1 MRLFAAEC
9 FNVVKERDRMH
20 TPISRR
26 TALRASGVAL
36 SLPLLD
42 VMNPAFG
49 FERPKQPKRM
59 VLICNALR
67 LLPDALFPKTT
78 GKEYVNTEYLEL
90 LKEHR
95 SDFTLFSGLSHPDQN
110 GKEPHDTEMTFL
122 TAAINPGLG
131 GFKNTI
137 SVDQVAARHLGHTT
151 RFPSITLG
159 SNTQESQSYNSNGV
173 MLPADNRPSR
183 VFAKLFLAGSPE
195 QQRRQKQRLAEGRS
209 VLDAV
214 SDQTKSLNKRIS
226 GGDRKQLDEY
236 FAAIRAAEKELAAS
250 DAWLDRPKP
259 KVKAD
264 IPKDIPEPS
273 ELIGKIR
280 GLMNL
285 IPLMLQTDSTRVVSL
300 MIQDHHAVPNIAGVQ
315 AGHHPLSH
323 HGQDP
328 ARIAQLKIIESGILS
343 TFSDLLTQLGQRSAQ
358 GTRLL
363 DDTAVLFGS
372 NLGNANAHDP
382 MNLPI
387 ILAGGGYKHGRYVAY
402 NKKNNTPLCNLF
414 VNMLN
419 RMGVETDRFGT
430 SSGALDL

>member
-1 MRLFAAEC
+1 
-9 FNVVKERDRMH
+9 MH
-20 TPISRR
+20 IPISRR

-42 VMNPAFG
+42 VMNPTFG
-49 FERPKQPKRM
+49 FERAEQPKRM
-59 VLICNALR
+59 VLICNALG
-67 LLPDALFPKTT
+67 LYPPSLFPKTP
-78 GKEYVNTEYLEL
+78 GNDYENTEYLEL

-137 SVDQVAARHLGHTT
+137 SVDQVAAMHFGHAT

-159 SNTQESQSYNSNGV
+159 SNTRESQSFNSNGV
-173 MLPADNRPSR
+173 MLPADNRPSQ

-195 QQRRQKQRLAEGRS
+195 DQRRQKQRLAEGRS
-209 VLDAV
+209 ILDAV
-214 SDQTKSLNKRIS
+214 GDQTKSLNRRVS

-236 FAAIRAAEKELAAS
+236 FAAIRTAEKELAAS

-259 KVKAD
+259 EVNVE
-264 IPKDIPEPS
+264 IPKDIAEPS
-273 ELIGKIR
+273 ELLGRIR
-280 GLMNL
+280 ELMNL

-300 MIQDHHAVPNIAGVQ
+300 MIQADHGVPNIAGVQ
-315 AGHHPLSH
+315 SGHHPLSH

-328 ARIAQLKIIESGILS
+328 ARISQLKIIESGILS
-343 TFSDLLTQLGQRSAQ
+343 TFSDFLTQLGQRSTQ
-358 GTRLL
+358 GARLL
-363 DDTAVLFGS
+363 DHTAVLFGS

-382 MNLPI
+382 GNLPI
-387 ILAGGGYKHGRYVAY
+387 ILAGGSYDHGRYMAY
-402 NKKNNTPLCNLF
+402 DKRNNIPLCNLF

-419 RMGVETDRFGT
+419 NMGIETESFAT
-430 SSGALDL
+430 SSGNLSW

>member
-1 MRLFAAEC
+1 
-9 FNVVKERDRMH
+9 MH

-36 SLPLLD
+36 SLPLLE

-49 FERPKQPKRM
+49 FERAPQPKRM
-59 VLICNALR
+59 VLICNALG
-67 LLPDALFPKTT
+67 LYPPSLFPKTPGT
-78 GKEYVNTEYLEL
+78 DYANTEYLEL

-131 GFKNTI
+131 GFRNTI
-137 SVDQVAARHLGHTT
+137 SVDQVAAMHLGHTT

-195 QQRRQKQRLAEGRS
+195 EQRRQRKRLAEGRS
-209 VLDAV
+209 ILDAV
-214 SDQTKSLNKRIS
+214 GDRTKALNRRVS
-226 GGDRKQLDEY
+226 GGERKQLDEY
-236 FAAIRAAEKELAAS
+236 FAAIRTAEKELAAS
-250 DAWLDRPKP
+250 EAWLDRPKP
-259 KVKAD
+259 EVNVEV
-264 IPKDIPEPS
+264 PKDIAEPS
-273 ELIGKIR
+273 ELLGRIR
-280 GLMNL
+280 ALMNL

-300 MIQDHHAVPNIAGVQ
+300 MIQDHGAVPNIAGVH
-315 AGHHPLSH
+315 GEHHPLSH

-343 TFSDLLTQLGQRSAQ
+343 TFSDFLTQLGQRSAQ

-363 DDTAVLFGS
+363 DHTAVLFGS

-382 MNLPI
+382 TNLPI
-387 ILAGGGYKHGRYVAY
+387 ILAGGGYDHGQYVAY
-402 NKKNNTPLCNLF
+402 DRRNNTPLCNLF

-419 RMGVETDRFGT
+419 NMGIEAESFAT
-430 SSGALDL
+430 STGKLTW

>member
-1 MRLFAAEC
+1 
-9 FNVVKERDRMH
+9 MH

-59 VLICNALR
+59 VLICNALG

-78 GKEYVNTEYLEL
+78 GKEYANTEYLEL

-264 IPKDIPEPS
+264 IPKDIPEAS

-430 SSGALDL
+430 SSGKLDL

>member
-1 MRLFAAEC
+1 
-9 FNVVKERDRMH
+9 MH

-36 SLPLLD
+36 SLPLLE
-42 VMNPAFG
+42 VMHPAFG
-49 FERPKQPKRM
+49 FEPAPQPKRM
-59 VLICNALR
+59 VLICNALG
-67 LLPDALFPKTT
+67 LYPPSLFPETSGT
-78 GKEYVNTEYLEL
+78 NYANTEYLEL
-90 LKEHR
+90 LEEHR

-122 TAAINPGLG
+122 TAAINPGLA

-137 SVDQVAARHLGHTT
+137 SVDQLAATHLGHTT

-159 SNTQESQSYNSNGV
+159 SNTRESQSFNSNGV

-183 VFAKLFLAGSPE
+183 VFAKLFLVGSPQE
-195 QQRRQKQRLAEGRS
+195 QRRQRRRLAEGRS
-209 VLDAV
+209 ILDAV
-214 SDQTKSLNKRIS
+214 GDRAKALNRRVS

-236 FAAIRAAEKELAAS
+236 FAAIRTAEKELAAS
-250 DAWLDRPKP
+250 EAWLDRPKP
-259 KVKAD
+259 EVNVEV
-264 IPKDIPEPS
+264 PKDIAEPS
-273 ELIGKIR
+273 ELLGKVR
-280 GLMNL
+280 ALLNL

-300 MIQDHHAVPNIAGVQ
+300 MIQSDHGVPNIPGVH
-315 AGHHPLSH
+315 GEHHPLSH

-343 TFSDLLTQLGQRSAQ
+343 TLSDFLTQLGKRSQ

-363 DDTAVLFGS
+363 DHTAVLFGS

-382 MNLPI
+382 TNLPI
-387 ILAGGGYKHGRYVAY
+387 ILAGGGYDHGRYAAY
-402 NKKNNTPLCNLF
+402 DKRNNIPLCNLF

-419 RMGVETDRFGT
+419 NMGIETESFAT
-430 SSGALDL
+430 STGKLTW

>member
-1 MRLFAAEC
+1 
-9 FNVVKERDRMH
+9 MH

-49 FERPKQPKRM
+49 FERTEQPKRM
-59 VLICNALR
+59 VLICSALG
-67 LLPDALFPKTT
+67 LFPASLFPKASGTD
-78 GKEYVNTEYLEL
+78 YANTEYLEL

-110 GKEPHDTEMTFL
+110 GKDPHDTEMTFL

-137 SVDQVAARHLGHTT
+137 SVDQVAATHLGHTT

-159 SNTQESQSYNSNGV
+159 SNTRESQSYNSNGV

-195 QQRRQKQRLAEGRS
+195 QLRRQRQKLAEGRS
-209 VLDAV
+209 ILDAV
-214 SDQTKSLNKRIS
+214 GHQTKALNRRVS

-236 FAAIRAAEKELAAS
+236 FAAIRTAEKELAAS

-259 KVKAD
+259 EVNVE
-264 IPKDIPEPS
+264 IPKDIAESS
-273 ELIGKIR
+273 ELLGRIR
-280 GLMNL
+280 ELMNL
-285 IPLMLQTDSTRVVSL
+285 IPLMLQTDSTCVVSL
-300 MIQDHHAVPNIAGVQ
+300 MIQDHHVVPNIAGVQ

-328 ARIAQLKIIESGILS
+328 AKIAQLKIIESGILS
-343 TFSDLLTQLGQRSAQ
+343 TFSDFLTQLGQRSAQ
-358 GTRLL
+358 GARLL
-363 DDTAVLFGS
+363 DHTAVLFGS

-382 MNLPI
+382 TNLPI
-387 ILAGGGYKHGRYVAY
+387 ILAGGGYQHGRYVAY
-402 NKKNNTPLCNLF
+402 DKRNNIPLCNLF

-419 RMGVETDRFGT
+419 NMGIETESFAT
-430 SSGALDL
+430 STGKLTW

>member
-1 MRLFAAEC
+1 
-9 FNVVKERDRMH
+9 MH

-42 VMNPAFG
+42 VMNPTFG
-49 FERPKQPKRM
+49 FERAEQPKRM
-59 VLICNALR
+59 VLICNALG
-67 LLPDALFPKTT
+67 LFPASLFPKTSGT
-78 GKEYVNTEYLEL
+78 NYENTEYLEL

-110 GKEPHDTEMTFL
+110 GKDPHDTEMTFL
-122 TAAINPGLG
+122 TAAINPGMG

-137 SVDQVAARHLGHTT
+137 SVDQVAAMHLGHAT

-173 MLPADNRPSR
+173 MLPADYRPSR
-183 VFAKLFLAGSPE
+183 VFAKLFLAGSAE
-195 QQRRQKQRLAEGRS
+195 EQRRQRQRLAEGRS
-209 VLDAV
+209 ILDAV
-214 SDQTKSLNKRIS
+214 GDQTKALNRRVS

-236 FAAIRAAEKELAAS
+236 FAAIRTAEKELAAT

-259 KVKAD
+259 EVNVD
-264 IPKDIPEPS
+264 IPKDILEPS
-273 ELIGKIR
+273 ELLGRIR
-280 GLMNL
+280 ELMNL

-300 MIQDHHAVPNIAGVQ
+300 MIQDHHVVPNIAGVQ
-315 AGHHPLSH
+315 AEHHPLSH

-328 ARIAQLKIIESGILS
+328 SRIAQLKIIESGILS
-343 TFSDLLTQLGQRSAQ
+343 TFSDFLKQLGQRSAQ

-363 DDTAVLFGS
+363 DHTAVLFGS

-382 MNLPI
+382 TNLPI
-387 ILAGGGYKHGRYVAY
+387 ILAGGGYDHGRYVAY
-402 NKKNNTPLCNLF
+402 DRKNNIPLCNLF
-414 VNMLN
+414 VNLLN
-419 RMGVETDRFGT
+419 NTGVETDSFST
-430 SSGALDL
+430 SSGNLSW

>member
-1 MRLFAAEC
+1 
-9 FNVVKERDRMH
+9 MH

-26 TALRASGVAL
+26 AALRASGVAL

-49 FERPKQPKRM
+49 FERAEQPKRM
-59 VLICNALR
+59 VLICNALG
-67 LLPDALFPKTT
+67 LFPASLFPKTSGT
-78 GKEYVNTEYLEL
+78 DYADTEYLEL

-110 GKEPHDTEMTFL
+110 GKDPHDTEMTFL

-137 SVDQVAARHLGHTT
+137 SVDQVAAMHLGHAT

-173 MLPADNRPSR
+173 MLPADYRPSR

-195 QQRRQKQRLAEGRS
+195 EQRRQRQRLTEGRS
-209 VLDAV
+209 ILDSV
-214 SDQTKSLNKRIS
+214 GDQTKALNRRVS

-236 FAAIRAAEKELAAS
+236 FAAIRTAEKELAAS

-259 KVKAD
+259 EVNFE
-264 IPKDIPEPS
+264 IPKDIAEPS
-273 ELIGKIR
+273 ELLGRIR
-280 GLMNL
+280 ELMNL

-300 MIQDHHAVPNIAGVQ
+300 MIQDHHVVPNIAGVQ

-328 ARIAQLKIIESGILS
+328 AKIAQLKIIESGILS
-343 TFSDLLTQLGQRSAQ
+343 TFSDFLTQLGQRSAQ
-358 GTRLL
+358 GARLL
-363 DDTAVLFGS
+363 DHTAVLFGS

-382 MNLPI
+382 SNLPI
-387 ILAGGGYKHGRYVAY
+387 ILAGGGYDHGRYLAY
-402 NKKNNTPLCNLF
+402 DKRNNIPLCNLF

-419 RMGVETDRFGT
+419 NMGIETESFAT
-430 SSGALDL
+430 STGKLTW

>member
-1 MRLFAAEC
+1 
-9 FNVVKERDRMH
+9 MH

-49 FERPKQPKRM
+49 FERAEQPKRM
-59 VLICNALR
+59 VLICNALG
-67 LLPDALFPKTT
+67 LFPASLFPKTSGT
-78 GKEYVNTEYLEL
+78 NYENTEYLEL

-110 GKEPHDTEMTFL
+110 GKDPHDTEMTFL

-137 SVDQVAARHLGHTT
+137 SVDQVAAMHLGHAT

-159 SNTQESQSYNSNGV
+159 SNTQESQAYDSNGV
-173 MLPADNRPSR
+173 MLPADYRPSR
-183 VFAKLFLAGSPE
+183 VFAKLFLAGSRE
-195 QQRRQKQRLAEGRS
+195 EQRRQRQRLAEGRS
-209 VLDAV
+209 ILDSV
-214 SDQTKSLNKRIS
+214 GDQTKALNRRVS

-236 FAAIRAAEKELAAS
+236 FAAIRTAEKELAAS

-259 KVKAD
+259 EVNVE
-264 IPKDIPEPS
+264 IPKDIAEPS
-273 ELIGKIR
+273 ELLGRIR
-280 GLMNL
+280 ELMNL

-300 MIQDHHAVPNIAGVQ
+300 MIQDHHVVPNIAGVQ

-328 ARIAQLKIIESGILS
+328 AKIAQLKIIESGILS
-343 TFSDLLTQLGQRSAQ
+343 TFSDFLTQLGQRSAQ
-358 GTRLL
+358 GGRLL
-363 DDTAVLFGS
+363 DHTAVLLGS

-382 MNLPI
+382 SNLPI
-387 ILAGGGYKHGRYVAY
+387 ILAGGGYDHGRYVAY
-402 NKKNNTPLCNLF
+402 DKRNNIPLCNLF

-419 RMGVETDRFGT
+419 NTGVETDSFAT
-430 SSGALDL
+430 SSGNLSW

>member
-1 MRLFAAEC
+1 
-9 FNVVKERDRMH
+9 MH

-49 FERPKQPKRM
+49 FERTEQPKRM
-59 VLICNALR
+59 VLICSALG
-67 LLPDALFPKTT
+67 LFPASLFPKASGTD
-78 GKEYVNTEYLEL
+78 YANTEYLEL

-110 GKEPHDTEMTFL
+110 GKDPHDTEMTFL

-137 SVDQVAARHLGHTT
+137 SVDQVAATHLGHTT

-159 SNTQESQSYNSNGV
+159 SNTRESQSYNSNGV

-195 QQRRQKQRLAEGRS
+195 QLRRQRQKLAEGRS
-209 VLDAV
+209 ILDAV
-214 SDQTKSLNKRIS
+214 GHQTKALNRRVS

-236 FAAIRAAEKELAAS
+236 FAAIRTADKELAAS

-259 KVKAD
+259 EVNVE
-264 IPKDIPEPS
+264 IPKDIAESS
-273 ELIGKIR
+273 ELLGRIR
-280 GLMNL
+280 ELMNL
-285 IPLMLQTDSTRVVSL
+285 IPLMLQTDSTCVVSL
-300 MIQDHHAVPNIAGVQ
+300 MIQDHHVVPNIAGVQ

-328 ARIAQLKIIESGILS
+328 AKIAQLKIIESGILS
-343 TFSDLLTQLGQRSAQ
+343 TFSDFLTQLGQRSAQ
-358 GTRLL
+358 GARLL
-363 DDTAVLFGS
+363 DHTAVLFGS

-382 MNLPI
+382 TNLPI
-387 ILAGGGYKHGRYVAY
+387 ILAGGGYQHGRYVAY
-402 NKKNNTPLCNLF
+402 DKRNNIPLCNLF

-419 RMGVETDRFGT
+419 NMGIETESFAT
-430 SSGALDL
+430 STGKLTW